1 MQQQQQQRGG
11 PLPRDRSAGCDTTLN
26 QLFAPHNHTRPLPPP
41 PHRQLHQIC
50 RRIHIRSN
58 QLCSSSSQRIF
69 AEPCRAPAGTDL
81 LSAALAAVGGGR
93 VEAVA
98 PARVSIGQRFSL
110 VGKEAAGAIH
120 AQRVKH
126 RKGSAS
132 SSTRECKQQHTHTS
146 ACTAHHL
153 SSSWPA
159 TETCGLA
166 ACATC
171 PFSHTTCSCRTFLS
185 PP

>member
-11 PLPRDRSAGCDTTLN
+11 PLPRDRSAGCGTTLN

-69 AEPCRAPAGTDL
+69 VEPCRATAGTDL

-93 VEAVA
+93 VEAIA

-132 SSTRECKQQHTHTS
+132 SSTRARVLLTICRVRGLQRRRADWQPVRHAPFPTQRAAAALS
-146 ACTAHHL
+146 YRHH
-153 SSSWPA
+153 
-159 TETCGLA
+159 ETRLDV
-166 ACATC
+166 
-171 PFSHTTCSCRTFLS
+171 R
-185 PP
+185 